1 MSKQSVNI
9 VEFSNLYNILY
20 EIKDLFIFHIN
31 NYKNSN
37 HFLQDIESNIIDH
50 DNSIIIVNK
59 KKHELFSNNK
69 INNSNIL
76 IIDQFPLR
84 IEKIIDIINTH
95 LIKEKYNFQ
104 SKLNIRDYVLNL
116 NSRIICNKEY
126 ELKLTEREIDIIL
139 FLKKKGAPQSI
150 ISLQNNVWG
159 YSDTLETHTVE
170 THIYRL
176 RKKIKDLFKDENFI
190 SSHKNGYFIE

>member
-50 DNSIIIVNK
+50 DNSIIIVNN

-69 INNSNIL
+69 INNHNIL
-76 IIDQFPLR
+76 IFDEFPLK
-84 IEKIIDIINTH
+84 IEKIIDKINTH
-95 LIKEKYNFQ
+95 LIKKKYNFQ
-104 SKLNIRDYVLNL
+104 SKLNIKNYVLNL
-116 NSRIICNKEY
+116 NSRIISYNLC

-139 FLKKKGAPQSI
+139 FLKNKGTPQSI
-150 ISLQNNVWG
+150 ISLQNQVWG

-176 RKKIKDLFKDENFI
+176 RKKIKDKFKDDKFI
-190 SSHKNGYFIE
+190 TSHNDGYLI

>member
-9 VEFSNLYNILY
+9 VEFLNLYNILY

-37 HFLQDIESNIIDH
+37 HFLQDIESNYIDH

-59 KKHELFSNNK
+59 KKHELLSHGK
-69 INNSNIL
+69 INNRNIL
-76 IIDQFPLR
+76 IIDEFPLK
-84 IEKIIDIINTH
+84 IEKLIDKINTH

-104 SKLNIRDYVLNL
+104 SKLNIRNYVLNL
-116 NSRIICNKEY
+116 NSRIISNKEC

-139 FLKKKGAPQSI
+139 FLKKKGIPQSI
-150 ISLQNNVWG
+150 ISLQNEVWG

-176 RKKIKDLFKDENFI
+176 RKKIKDKFEDDKFI
-190 SSHKNGYFIE
+190 TSDNDGYLI

>member
-50 DNSIIIVNK
+50 DNSIIIINN

-69 INNSNIL
+69 INNHNIL
-76 IIDQFPLR
+76 ILDEFPLK
-84 IEKIIDIINTH
+84 IEKIIDKINTH
-95 LIKEKYNFQ
+95 LIKKKYNFQ
-104 SKLNIRDYVLNL
+104 SKLNIKNYVLNL
-116 NSRIICNKEY
+116 NSRIISYNLC

-139 FLKKKGAPQSI
+139 FLKKKGTPQSI
-150 ISLQNNVWG
+150 INLQNQVWG

-176 RKKIKDLFKDENFI
+176 RKKIKDKFKDDKFI
-190 SSHKNGYFIE
+190 TSHNDGYLI

>member
-9 VEFSNLYNILY
+9 VEFLNLYNILY

-50 DNSIIIVNK
+50 DNSIIIVNN

-69 INNSNIL
+69 INNRNIL
-76 IIDQFPLR
+76 IIDEFPLK
-84 IEKIIDIINTH
+84 IEKLIDKINTH

-104 SKLNIRDYVLNL
+104 SKLNIKNYVLNL
-116 NSRIICNKEY
+116 NSRIISNKEC

-139 FLKKKGAPQSI
+139 FLKKKGIPQSI
-150 ISLQNNVWG
+150 ISLQNEVWG

-176 RKKIKDLFKDENFI
+176 RKKIKDKFKDDKFI
-190 SSHKNGYFIE
+190 TSHNDGYLI

>member
-37 HFLQDIESNIIDH
+37 HFLQDIESNYIDH

-69 INNSNIL
+69 INNRNIL
-76 IIDQFPLR
+76 IIDEFPVK
-84 IEKIIDIINTH
+84 IEKLIDKINTH

-104 SKLNIRDYVLNL
+104 SKLNIKNYVLNL
-116 NSRIICNKEY
+116 NSRIISNKEC

-139 FLKKKGAPQSI
+139 FLKKKGIPQSI
-150 ISLQNNVWG
+150 ISLQNEVWG

-176 RKKIKDLFKDENFI
+176 RKKIKDKFKDDKFI
-190 SSHKNGYFIE
+190 NSHNDGYLI

>member
-37 HFLQDIESNIIDH
+37 HFLQDIESNIIDY

-59 KKHELFSNNK
+59 KKHKLFSNNK
-69 INNSNIL
+69 VNKRNIL
-76 IIDQFPLR
+76 IIDEFPLK
-84 IEKIIDIINTH
+84 IEKLIDKINTH

-104 SKLNIRDYVLNL
+104 SKLNIRNYVLNL
-116 NSRIICNKEY
+116 NSRIISNKEC

-139 FLKKKGAPQSI
+139 FLKKKSIPQSI
-150 ISLQNNVWG
+150 ISLQNEVWG
-159 YSDTLETHTVE
+159 YLDTLETHTVE

-176 RKKIKDLFKDENFI
+176 RKKIKDKFKDDKFI
-190 SSHKNGYFIE
+190 TSHNDGYSI

>member
-50 DNSIIIVNK
+50 DNSIIIVNN

-69 INNSNIL
+69 INNRNIL
-76 IIDQFPLR
+76 IIDEFPLK
-84 IEKIIDIINTH
+84 IERLIDKINTH

-104 SKLNIRDYVLNL
+104 SKLNIRNYVLNL
-116 NSRIICNKEY
+116 NSRIISNKEC

-139 FLKKKGAPQSI
+139 FLKKKGIPQSI
-150 ISLQNNVWG
+150 ISLQNEVWG

-176 RKKIKDLFKDENFI
+176 RKKIKDKFKDDKFI
-190 SSHKNGYFIE
+190 TSHNDGYLI

>member
-37 HFLQDIESNIIDH
+37 HFLQDIESNIIDY

-59 KKHELFSNNK
+59 KKHKLFSNNK
-69 INNSNIL
+69 VNKRNIL
-76 IIDQFPLR
+76 IIDEFPLK
-84 IEKIIDIINTH
+84 IEKLIDKINTH

-104 SKLNIRDYVLNL
+104 YKLNIKN
-116 NSRIICNKEY
+116 NIIN
-126 ELKLTEREIDIIL
+126 
-139 FLKKKGAPQSI
+139 LKK
-150 ISLQNNVWG
+150 N
-159 YSDTLETHTVE
+159 
-170 THIYRL
+170 
-176 RKKIKDLFKDENFI
+176 
-190 SSHKNGYFIE
+190 

>member
-9 VEFSNLYNILY
+9 VEFSNLYNILH
-20 EIKDLFIFHIN
+20 EIKDLFIFHMN
-31 NYKNSN
+31 SYKNSN
-37 HFLQDIESNIIDH
+37 HFLQDIESNIIDQ

-84 IEKIIDIINTH
+84 IEKLIDKINTH

-116 NSRIICNKEY
+116 NSRIICNKEC

-139 FLKKKGAPQSI
+139 FLKKKGTPQSI
-150 ISLQNNVWG
+150 ISLQNDVWG

-176 RKKIKDLFKDENFI
+176 RKKIKDRFKDDKFI
-190 SSHKNGYFIE
+190 TSHNDGYLI

>member
-50 DNSIIIVNK
+50 DNSIIIVNN

-69 INNSNIL
+69 INNHNIL
-76 IIDQFPLR
+76 VFDGLPLK
-84 IEKIIDIINTH
+84 IEKIIDKINTH
-95 LIKEKYNFQ
+95 LIKKKYNFQ
-104 SKLNIRDYVLNL
+104 SKLNIKNYVLNL
-116 NSRIICNKEY
+116 NSRIISYNLC
-126 ELKLTEREIDIIL
+126 ELKLTEREIDIIM
-139 FLKKKGAPQSI
+139 FLKDKAIPQSVV
-150 ISLQNNVWG
+150 SLQNEVWG
-159 YSDTLETHTVE
+159 YSDSLETHTVE

-176 RKKIKDLFKDENFI
+176 RKKIKDKFNDEKFI
-190 SSHKNGYFIE
+190 TSHDGGYSI

>member
-9 VEFSNLYNILY
+9 VEFLNLYNILY

-50 DNSIIIVNK
+50 DNSIIIVNN

-69 INNSNIL
+69 INNRNIL
-76 IIDQFPLR
+76 IIDEFPLK
-84 IEKIIDIINTH
+84 IERLIDKINTH

-104 SKLNIRDYVLNL
+104 SKLNIKNYVLNL
-116 NSRIICNKEY
+116 NSRIISNKECK
-126 ELKLTEREIDIIL
+126 LKLTEREIDIIL
-139 FLKKKGAPQSI
+139 FLKKKGIPQSI
-150 ISLQNNVWG
+150 ISLQNEVWG

-176 RKKIKDLFKDENFI
+176 RKKIKDKFKDDKFI
-190 SSHKNGYFIE
+190 TSHNDGYLI

>member
-50 DNSIIIVNK
+50 DNSIIIVNN

-69 INNSNIL
+69 INNHNIL
-76 IIDQFPLR
+76 IFDEFPLK
-84 IEKIIDIINTH
+84 IEKIIDKINTH
-95 LIKEKYNFQ
+95 LIKKKYNFQ
-104 SKLNIRDYVLNL
+104 SNINIKDYVLNI
-116 NSRIICNKEY
+116 NSRIISNKTKQ
-126 ELKLTEREIDIIL
+126 LKLTEREIDIIL
-139 FLKKKGAPQSI
+139 FLKK
-150 ISLQNNVWG
+150 
-159 YSDTLETHTVE
+159 
-170 THIYRL
+170 
-176 RKKIKDLFKDENFI
+176 
-190 SSHKNGYFIE
+190 

>member
-50 DNSIIIVNK
+50 DNSIIIVNN

-69 INNSNIL
+69 INNRNIL
-76 IIDQFPLR
+76 IIDEFPLK
-84 IEKIIDIINTH
+84 IERLIDKINTH

-104 SKLNIRDYVLNL
+104 SKLNIKNYVLNL
-116 NSRIICNKEY
+116 NSRIISNKEFK
-126 ELKLTEREIDIIL
+126 LKLTEREIDIIL
-139 FLKKKGAPQSI
+139 FLKKKGIPQSI
-150 ISLQNNVWG
+150 ISLQNEVWG

-176 RKKIKDLFKDENFI
+176 RKKIKDKFKDDKFI
-190 SSHKNGYFIE
+190 TSHNDGYLI

>member
-37 HFLQDIESNIIDH
+37 HFLQDIESNIIDQ

-139 FLKKKGAPQSI
+139 FLKKKGTPQSI
-150 ISLQNNVWG
+150 ISLQNEVWG

-176 RKKIKDLFKDENFI
+176 RKKIKDKFKDDKFI
-190 SSHKNGYFIE
+190 TSHNDGYLI

>member
-31 NYKNSN
+31 SYKNSN
-37 HFLQDIESNIIDH
+37 HFLQDIESNYIDH

-69 INNSNIL
+69 INNRNIL
-76 IIDQFPLR
+76 IIDEFPVK
-84 IEKIIDIINTH
+84 IEKLIDKINTH

-104 SKLNIRDYVLNL
+104 SKLNIKNYVLNL
-116 NSRIICNKEY
+116 NSRIISNKEF

-139 FLKKKGAPQSI
+139 FLKKKGIPQSI
-150 ISLQNNVWG
+150 ISLQNEVWG

-176 RKKIKDLFKDENFI
+176 RKKIRDKFKDDKFI
-190 SSHKNGYFIE
+190 ISHNNGYLI

>member
-9 VEFSNLYNILY
+9 VEFLNLYNILY

-50 DNSIIIVNK
+50 DNSIIIVNN

-69 INNSNIL
+69 INNRNIL
-76 IIDQFPLR
+76 IVDEFPLK
-84 IEKIIDIINTH
+84 IERLIDKINTH

-104 SKLNIRDYVLNL
+104 SKLNIKNYVLNL
-116 NSRIICNKEY
+116 NSRIISNKEFK
-126 ELKLTEREIDIIL
+126 LKLTEREIDIIL
-139 FLKKKGAPQSI
+139 FLKKKGIPQSI
-150 ISLQNNVWG
+150 ISLQNEVWG

-176 RKKIKDLFKDENFI
+176 RKKIKDKFKDDKFI
-190 SSHKNGYFIE
+190 TSHNDGYLI

>member
-9 VEFSNLYNILY
+9 IEFSKLYNILH

-31 NYKNSN
+31 SYKNSN
-37 HFLQDIESNIIDH
+37 RFLQDIELNIIDQ

-104 SKLNIRDYVLNL
+104 SKLNIKDYVLNL

-139 FLKKKGAPQSI
+139 FLKKKGTPQSI
-150 ISLQNNVWG
+150 ISLQNQVWG

-176 RKKIKDLFKDENFI
+176 RKKIKDKFKDDKFI
-190 SSHKNGYFIE
+190 TSHNDGYLI

>member
-9 VEFSNLYNILY
+9 VEFSNLYNILH
-20 EIKDLFIFHIN
+20 EIKDLFIFHMN
-31 NYKNSN
+31 SYKNSN
-37 HFLQDIESNIIDH
+37 HFLQDIESNIIDQ

-84 IEKIIDIINTH
+84 IEKIIDKINTH

-104 SKLNIRDYVLNL
+104 SKLNIRNYVLNI
-116 NSRIICNKEY
+116 NSRIICNKEC

-139 FLKKKGAPQSI
+139 FLKKKGTPQSI
-150 ISLQNNVWG
+150 ISLQNDVWG

-176 RKKIKDLFKDENFI
+176 RKKIKDRFKDNKFI
-190 SSHKNGYFIE
+190 TSHNDGYLI

>member
-9 VEFSNLYNILY
+9 VEFLNLYNILY

-50 DNSIIIVNK
+50 DNSIIIVNN

-69 INNSNIL
+69 INNRNIL
-76 IIDQFPLR
+76 IVDEFPLK
-84 IEKIIDIINTH
+84 IERLIDKINTH

-104 SKLNIRDYVLNL
+104 SKLNIKNYVLNL
-116 NSRIICNKEY
+116 NSRIISNKECK
-126 ELKLTEREIDIIL
+126 LKLTEREIDIIL
-139 FLKKKGAPQSI
+139 FLKKKGIPQSI
-150 ISLQNNVWG
+150 ISLQNEVWG

-176 RKKIKDLFKDENFI
+176 RKKIKDKFKDDKFI
-190 SSHKNGYFIE
+190 NSHNDGYLI

>member
-50 DNSIIIVNK
+50 DNSIIIVNN

-69 INNSNIL
+69 INNHNIL
-76 IIDQFPLR
+76 VFDGLPLK
-84 IEKIIDIINTH
+84 IEKIIDKINTH
-95 LIKEKYNFQ
+95 LIK
-104 SKLNIRDYVLNL
+104 
-116 NSRIICNKEY
+116 
-126 ELKLTEREIDIIL
+126 
-139 FLKKKGAPQSI
+139 
-150 ISLQNNVWG
+150 
-159 YSDTLETHTVE
+159 
-170 THIYRL
+170 
-176 RKKIKDLFKDENFI
+176 KKI
-190 SSHKNGYFIE
+190 

>member
-9 VEFSNLYNILY
+9 VDFSNLYNILH
-20 EIKDLFIFHIN
+20 EVKDLFIFHIN
-31 NYKNSN
+31 SYKNSN
-37 HFLQDIESNIIDH
+37 HLLQDIESNIIDQ

-76 IIDQFPLR
+76 IIDEFPLR
-84 IEKIIDIINTH
+84 IEKIIDKINTH

-104 SKLNIRDYVLNL
+104 SKLNIRNYVLNL

-139 FLKKKGAPQSI
+139 FLKKKSTPQSI
-150 ISLQNNVWG
+150 ISLQNDVWG

-176 RKKIKDLFKDENFI
+176 RKKFKDRFKDDEFI
-190 SSHKNGYFIE
+190 TSHNDGYLI

>member
-9 VEFSNLYNILY
+9 VDFSNLYNILH
-20 EIKDLFIFHIN
+20 EVKDLFIFHIN
-31 NYKNSN
+31 SYKNSN
-37 HFLQDIESNIIDH
+37 HFLQDIESKIIDQ

-104 SKLNIRDYVLNL
+104 SKLNIKDYVLNL

-139 FLKKKGAPQSI
+139 FLKKKSTPQSI
-150 ISLQNNVWG
+150 ISLQNDVWG

-176 RKKIKDLFKDENFI
+176 RKKIKDRFKDDKFI
-190 SSHKNGYFIE
+190 ISHNDGYLI

>member
-1 MSKQSVNI
+1 MSKQSINI
-9 VEFSNLYNILY
+9 VEFSSLYNILY

-37 HFLQDIESNIIDH
+37 HFLQDIESNYIDH

-69 INNSNIL
+69 INNRNIL
-76 IIDQFPLR
+76 IIDEFPLK
-84 IEKIIDIINTH
+84 IEKLIDKINTH

-104 SKLNIRDYVLNL
+104 SKLNIKNYVLNL
-116 NSRIICNKEY
+116 NSRIISNKEF

-139 FLKKKGAPQSI
+139 FLKKKGIPQSI
-150 ISLQNNVWG
+150 ISLQNEVWG

-176 RKKIKDLFKDENFI
+176 RKKIKDKFKDDKFI
-190 SSHKNGYFIE
+190 TSHNDGYLI

>member
-1 MSKQSVNI
+1 MSKQLVNI
-9 VEFSNLYNILY
+9 IEFSNLYNILY

-37 HFLQDIESNIIDH
+37 HFLQDIESNYIDH

-69 INNSNIL
+69 INNRNIL
-76 IIDQFPLR
+76 IIDEFPVK
-84 IEKIIDIINTH
+84 IEKLIDKINTH

-104 SKLNIRDYVLNL
+104 SKLNIKNYVLNL
-116 NSRIICNKEY
+116 NSRIISNKEC

-139 FLKKKGAPQSI
+139 FLKKKGIPQSI
-150 ISLQNNVWG
+150 ISLQNEVWG

-176 RKKIKDLFKDENFI
+176 RKKIKDRFKDDKFI
-190 SSHKNGYFIE
+190 ISHNDGYLI

>member
-1 MSKQSVNI
+1 MITITQLLLLI
-9 VEFSNLYNILY
+9 
-20 EIKDLFIFHIN
+20 
-31 NYKNSN
+31 
-37 HFLQDIESNIIDH
+37 
-50 DNSIIIVNK
+50 K

-69 INNSNIL
+69 INNRNIL
-76 IIDQFPLR
+76 IIDDFPLR
-84 IEKIIDIINTH
+84 IEKIIDKINTH

-116 NSRIICNKEY
+116 NSRIICNKEC

-139 FLKKKGAPQSI
+139 FLKKKGTPQSI
-150 ISLQNNVWG
+150 ISLQNDVWG

-176 RKKIKDLFKDENFI
+176 RKKIKDRFKDDKFI
-190 SSHKNGYFIE
+190 TSHNDGYLI

>member
-50 DNSIIIVNK
+50 DNSIIIVNN

-69 INNSNIL
+69 INNHNIL
-76 IIDQFPLR
+76 ILDEFPLK
-84 IEKIIDIINTH
+84 IEKIIDKINTH
-95 LIKEKYNFQ
+95 LIKKKYNFQ
-104 SKLNIRDYVLNL
+104 SKLNIKNYVLNL
-116 NSRIICNKEY
+116 NSRIISYNLC

-139 FLKKKGAPQSI
+139 FLKKKGIPQSI
-150 ISLQNNVWG
+150 ISLQNQVWG

-176 RKKIKDLFKDENFI
+176 RKKIKDKFKDDKFI
-190 SSHKNGYFIE
+190 TSHNDGYLI

>member
-20 EIKDLFIFHIN
+20 EIKDLFRFHIN

-37 HFLQDIESNIIDH
+37 HFLQDIESNIIDY

-59 KKHELFSNNK
+59 KKHKLFSNNK
-69 INNSNIL
+69 VNKRNIL
-76 IIDQFPLR
+76 IIDEFPLK
-84 IEKIIDIINTH
+84 IEKLIDKINTH

-104 SKLNIRDYVLNL
+104 SKLNIRNYVLNL
-116 NSRIICNKEY
+116 NSRIISNKEC

-139 FLKKKGAPQSI
+139 FLKKKSI
-150 ISLQNNVWG
+150 PIN
-159 YSDTLETHTVE
+159 Y
-170 THIYRL
+170 
-176 RKKIKDLFKDENFI
+176 
-190 SSHKNGYFIE
+190 